1 MSYSKAFAD
10 FLESRNFKDLEYK
23 TNESLA
29 THCTF
34 KIGGNADFWIL
45 PKTYTAAKDI
55 IFAANESNVRC
66 TVIGNGSNILFSSEG
81 YRGAVICTSKLCG
94 ISVKGKEISCKAGTP
109 LSRLA
114 ASAIKSSL
122 TGLEWAYGIPG
133 SVGGAVYMNAGA
145 YEGEISAVLKES
157 EYFDPSDG
165 RIKTLTNAE
174 HSFSYRHSVFI
185 GSPYVI
191 LKSVFALNSG
201 DAVEIKAKMDELM
214 AKRREKQPLEYP
226 SAGSVF
232 KRYPGFYTARLI
244 DEAGLKGYRIG
255 GAEISTKHAGFII
268 NTGGAISDDVLSLV
282 ELIKEKIYK
291 LYNIKIETEI
301 RYIV

>member
-1 MSYSKAFAD
+1 
-10 FLESRNFKDLEYK
+10 
-23 TNESLA
+23 
-29 THCTF
+29 
-34 KIGGNADFWIL
+34 
-45 PKTYTAAKDI
+45 
-55 IFAANESNVRC
+55 
-66 TVIGNGSNILFSSEG
+66 
-81 YRGAVICTSKLCG
+81 
-94 ISVKGKEISCKAGTP
+94 
-109 LSRLA
+109 
-114 ASAIKSSL
+114 
-122 TGLEWAYGIPG
+122 
-133 SVGGAVYMNAGA
+133 MNAGA